1 MIESLVFR
9 LREFGRKRERRG
21 HGKNQHARFRF
32 HYTLAQ
38 NANTSQNREAAKG
51 LAELVDLWSIKTLKS
66 LLLPGG
72 ILLIAAAVVF
82 REAFGP
88 IPAAAIDFYY
98 YAVFAAGL
106 LLAWRFHSSRLL
118 FVFLTLLL
126 SHRAV
131 EFFSSGRIAGAGPGR
146 IALEVVTFLLPLNFI
161 VYSMFRELGLAV
173 PALIPRLA
181 VLFFESVFVA
191 VICRPGSISAPAF
204 LHPGFLGNLSATPI
218 PTLSLLVFVAAVI
231 VLVVR
236 FVLYGKPIES
246 GMLWT
251 LVAAFFSFQSGG
263 VGKAATA
270 YMATAGLILVSS
282 IIENSYLLAYHDELT
297 TLPARRAFNDALLR
311 LEEPYAV
318 AAVDIDHFKK
328 FNDTYGHETGDQV
341 LRLVASKLASVTGGG
356 RAYRV
361 GGEEFSILF
370 PGKSVKDVLPHLE
383 LLRSV
388 IEASHFQL
396 RGGQERRAFAA
407 GQPPS
412 RPTAAKPDSQSVR
425 PQETR
430 APQGRSQEASSR
442 DAVQDR
448 RSADRRAES
457 RRTTALRGKSRP
469 SRTSPSDSGSTPLS
483 VTVSI
488 GVAQPDAKARVPE
501 QVIQAADK
509 ALYRAKQS
517 GRNRVES
524 STSRPA
530 KSRRNIA

>member
-1 MIESLVFR
+1 MIESPVFR
-9 LREFGRKRERRG
+9 LRELGRKRDTRG
-21 HGKNQHARFRF
+21 GWLKPARPLGFR
-32 HYTLAQ
+32 YTLAE
-38 NANTSQNREAAKG
+38 NANTSHNRDAAKG
-51 LAELVDLWSIKTLKS
+51 FADPVDLWSIKTLKS

-72 ILLIAAAVVF
+72 VLLIAAAVVF

-88 IPAAAIDFYY
+88 IPATAVDFFY

-126 SHRAV
+126 THRAV
-131 EFFSSGRIAGAGPGR
+131 EFFSSGRIASAGPGR
-146 IALEVVTFLLPLNFI
+146 IALEAVTFLLPVNFI
-161 VYSMFRELGLAV
+161 VFSMFRELGLTV
-173 PALIPRLA
+173 PALIPRLG

-191 VICRPGSISAPAF
+191 IICRPGSTAAPAF
-204 LHPGFLGNLSATPI
+204 LHPGFLGSVSATSI
-218 PTLSLLVFVAAVI
+218 PTLSLLAFIAAAV

-311 LEEPYAV
+311 LEKPYAV
-318 AAVDIDHFKK
+318 AVVDIDHFKK

-370 PGKSVKDVLPHLE
+370 PGKSVKEVLPHLE

-396 RGGQERRAFAA
+396 RGGQERRSFAA
-407 GQPPS
+407 GQPAS
-412 RPTAAKPDSQSVR
+412 RPTAAKPDSQSGP

-430 APQGRSQEASSR
+430 TPQVRSQEAPSR
-442 DAVQDR
+442 DSVQER
-448 RSADRRAES
+448 RRADRRTES

-469 SRTSPSDSGSTPLS
+469 PRTSLSDSGNPSLS

-488 GVAQPDAKARVPE
+488 GVAQPDAKAGMPE
-501 QVIQAADK
+501 QVIQVADK

-524 STSRPA
+524 NTSRPA